1 MSSPNLLNRPTR
13 CKSIKIEPHGR
24 RRQFMGSAFAWVIVF
39 ILLVVA
45 ATVGSTKLITEGNE
59 ALVERLGRYNRK
71 LTPGLN
77 YLIIPFIDRVVVQA
91 SVKEQILDI
100 RPSEDISEATTVDNV
115 RVTVDAVVFWRIFEL
130 EKAWYAIEDVEEG
143 IKNLVITTLRSEVGQ
158 MTLQETNSG
167 RDRIIRALL
176 EALDEAT
183 EPWGVKITRVEIQ
196 DIKPPDTVIQALE
209 RERAAESEKKAA
221 IAEAQGRREA
231 AIAEAE
237 GRKQATIREA
247 EAISESV
254 KRIAEVLPP
263 GANPQDIL
271 KYLVA
276 QRYVEAN
283 YKLGES
289 ENSKIVFM
297 NPRDLTESLS
307 ELIEPEIRS
316 RRINPGGNSG
326 GSLGS
331 RE

>member
-1 MSSPNLLNRPTR
+1 
-13 CKSIKIEPHGR
+13 
-24 RRQFMGSAFAWVIVF
+24 MGSAFAWVIVF

-59 ALVERLGRYNRK
+59 ALVERLGRYHRK

-77 YLIIPFIDRVVVQA
+77 YLIIPFVDRVVVQA

-100 RPSEDISEATTVDNV
+100 NPREDISEATTVDNV

-196 DIKPPDTVIQALE
+196 DIKPPETIINALE
-209 RERAAESEKKAA
+209 LERAAESKKRADV
-221 IAEAQGRREA
+221 AEAEGRRQA

-289 ENSKIVFM
+289 DNSKIVFM

-307 ELIEPEIRS
+307 ELIEPDIRP
-316 RRINPGGNSG
+316 RRINPGNSSGNSG
-326 GSLGS
+326 S

>member
-1 MSSPNLLNRPTR
+1 
-13 CKSIKIEPHGR
+13 
-24 RRQFMGSAFAWVIVF
+24 MGSAFAWVIVF

-59 ALVERLGRYNRK
+59 ALVERLGRYHRK

-77 YLIIPFIDRVVVQA
+77 YLIIPFVDRVVVQA

-100 RPSEDISEATTVDNV
+100 NPREDISEATTVDNV

-196 DIKPPDTVIQALE
+196 DIKPPDSVIQALE
-209 RERAAESEKKAA
+209 RERAAESEKRAA
-221 IAEAQGRREA
+221 IAEAEGRRQA
-231 AIAEAE
+231 AVQEAE

-283 YKLGES
+283 YRLGES
-289 ENSKIVFM
+289 DNSKIVFM

-307 ELIEPEIRS
+307 ELIEPDLRP
-316 RRINPGGNSG
+316 RRINPGPSSGNS
-326 GSLGS
+326 SS
-331 RE
+331 RESS